1 MWAWLSQRLKGESNS
16 ERDEIPRR
24 HNVPILFGKNMF
36 IESVKRKIKL
46 YLPIF
51 VLSNIRAELNIMNKR
66 LSSETKFQDGIA
78 ALLSGLFK
86 LLVSIIYKILFFVP
100 IIALAVK
107 KFSAS
112 LVYYR
117 VYSNYLWVLFT
128 KSYFLYLFLLLPLKS
143 FRHHRLIIGEYR

>member
-51 VLSNIRAELNIMNKR
+51 VISNIRAELNIMNKR
-66 LSSETKFQDGIA
+66 LSSETKFQGGSA

-86 LLVSIIYKILFFVP
+86 LFVSIIYKVLFFVP
-100 IIALAVK
+100 IIELAVK

-112 LVYYR
+112 PPYYR
-117 VYSNYLWVLFT
+117 GVPLIESI
-128 KSYFLYLFLLLPLKS
+128 KSSSKLLRTC
-143 FRHHRLIIGEYR
+143 FCICC

>member
-1 MWAWLSQRLKGESNS
+1 M
-16 ERDEIPRR
+16 
-24 HNVPILFGKNMF
+24 PILFGKNMF

-117 VYSNYLWVLFT
+117 VYSNYL
-128 KSYFLYLFLLLPLKS
+128 
-143 FRHHRLIIGEYR
+143 